1 MSLSVGI
8 VGLPNVGKSTLF
20 NALTKNDVLMAN
32 YPFATIDP
40 TVGVVPVPDNRLH
53 TLAALSNSAETIPAI
68 IEVVD
73 IAGLVKGASAGE
85 GLGNKFLA
93 NIRETDLIA
102 EVVRIFEDS
111 DIHHVSGGID
121 PMGDIETINLELIL
135 ADAETVSKRL
145 GTLEKDVRAQ
155 KKEAVELQS
164 VLKKLLPHLESGQLA
179 NSLEL
184 SKEERLSL
192 KDVHLL
198 TMKPFLYVCNK
209 KQDGYNLDEHNDER
223 WQELL
228 EFFESSGAE
237 YVVVDAGMEHELKD
251 LAEDE
256 KTEFRREYGA
266 QDSGVES
273 LIRAAYHKLGLMSY
287 FTTGEKET
295 RAWTVKEGSTG
306 PEAGAAIHSDFRDK
320 YIRAQ
325 VVSFDDLVSV
335 GSRAAAREQGKLR
348 TEGKEYIVKDGD
360 VIEFMHS

>member
-20 NALTKNDVLMAN
+20 TALTKNEVLIAN

-40 TVGVVPVPDNRLH
+40 SVGVVAVPDSRLD
-53 TLAALSNSAETIPAI
+53 TLSKISNSEETLPAVV
-68 IEVVD
+68 EYVD

-93 NIRETDLIA
+93 NIRETDMIA

-111 DIHHVSGGID
+111 DVHHVAGSID

-135 ADAETVSKRL
+135 ADAETVGKRIA
-145 GTLEKDVRAQ
+145 GLERDVKRGD
-155 KKEAVELQS
+155 KEAVAEQDM
-164 VLKKLLPHLESGQLA
+164 LKRMLAHLEAGNLA
-179 NSLEL
+179 NAFDL
-184 SKEERLSL
+184 SDDERKSIKGL
-192 KDVHLL
+192 HLL

-209 KQDGYNLDEHNDER
+209 KQDAFNLDEQDDER
-223 WQELL
+223 WQELVK
-228 EFFESSGAE
+228 FFESTGSE

-251 LAEDE
+251 LSDEE

-266 QDSGVES
+266 QNSGVDA
-273 LIRAAYHKLGLMSY
+273 LIRACYNRLGLMSY

-295 RAWTVKEGSTG
+295 RAWTVPIGSTG
-306 PEAGAAIHSDFRDK
+306 PEAGAAIHTDFKDK

-325 VVSFDDLVSV
+325 VVTFDDMVAA
-335 GSRAAAREQGKLR
+335 GSRAAAKEQGKLR
-348 TEGKEYIVKDGD
+348 TEGKEYIVQDGD

>member
-20 NALTKNDVLMAN
+20 NALTKNSVEMAN
-32 YPFATIDP
+32 YPFCTIDP
-40 TVGVVPVPDNRLH
+40 TVGVVAVPDKRLE
-53 TLAALSNSAETIPAI
+53 TLSELSGSEKIIPAAV
-68 IEVVD
+68 EFVD

-102 EVVRIFEDS
+102 EVVRIFEDG
-111 DIHHVSGGID
+111 DIHHVSGTID
-121 PMGDIETINLELIL
+121 PMGDIETINLELIM
-135 ADAETVSKRL
+135 ADAETVAKRL
-145 GTLEKDVRAQ
+145 GNLERDIKRGDKV
-155 KKEAVELQS
+155 AVAEKAILER
-164 VLKKLLPHLESGQLA
+164 LLPHLEAGHLA
-179 NSLEL
+179 NSLGLTDDEL
-184 SKEERLSL
+184 KIIKGL
-192 KDVHLL
+192 HLL

-209 KQDGYNLDEHNDER
+209 KQDAFNLDDQNDER

-228 EFFESSGAE
+228 RFFEDSGSE

-251 LAEDE
+251 LSDDE
-256 KTEFRREYGA
+256 KIEFRREYGA

-273 LIRAAYHKLGLMSY
+273 LIRAAYHRLGLMSY

-295 RAWTVKEGSTG
+295 RAWTVPQGSTG
-306 PEAGAAIHSDFRDK
+306 PEAGAAIHSDFQTK

-325 VVSFDDLVSV
+325 VVAFADLVQA
-335 GSRAAAREQGKLR
+335 GSKAAAREQGKLR
-348 TEGKEYIVKDGD
+348 TEGKDYVVQDGD

>member
-20 NALTKNDVLMAN
+20 TALTKNEVLIAN

-40 TVGVVPVPDNRLH
+40 TVGVVAVPDARLA
-53 TLAALSNSAETIPAI
+53 TLASISGSKEIIPAI
-68 IEVVD
+68 VEFVD

-93 NIRETDLIA
+93 NIRETDMIA

-121 PMGDIETINLELIL
+121 PLGDIETINLELIM
-135 ADAETVSKRL
+135 ADAETVSKRM
-145 GTLEKDVRAQ
+145 GTLERDVRAGN
-155 KKEAVELQS
+155 KEAIAVMG
-164 VLKKLLPHLESGQLA
+164 VLERLLPHLEAGNLA
-179 NSLEL
+179 NTLAVNDD
-184 SKEERLSL
+184 ERKAL
-192 KDVHLL
+192 KGLHLL

-228 EFFESSGAE
+228 HFFETTNSE
-237 YVVVDAGMEHELKD
+237 YVIVDAGMEHELREMSD
-251 LAEDE
+251 DE
-256 KTEFRREYGA
+256 KNEFRREYGA
-266 QDSGVES
+266 QNSGVEA
-273 LIRAAYHKLGLMSY
+273 LIKASYHRLGLMSY
-287 FTTGEKET
+287 FTTGEMET
-295 RAWTVKEGSTG
+295 RAWTVPIGSTG
-306 PEAGAAIHSDFRDK
+306 PEAGAAIHSDFQTK

-325 VVSFDDLVSV
+325 VVTFEDLVTC
-335 GSRAAAREQGKLR
+335 GSKAAAREQGKLR